1 MKLASE
7 IVKVGKLKNFI
18 NEKAKNFIGL
28 DIETIDNNI
37 FLIGC
42 YDLDNKYTYALD
54 NFIDFLFSKLIY
66 CCKNNSHIATWTKYD
81 NTQILKI
88 LLDELKDEAL
98 INSVL
103 NKINKISARYNKRL
117 KKYTEPPLLTFK
129 YKTFI
134 INVENIIRDCILFR
148 IIDKNN
154 NSKIV
159 WSYNIKN
166 MYPNYTL
173 EEVCKDAK
181 FDYYSKISIDSHI
194 IDKEKFTTN
203 KQYRKTVLLS
213 NNLDSRI
220 AKDLA
225 YKLES
230 DFFTIF
236 KSYPNNLIS
245 AGSLARSSVIALSK
259 LLDKPINKLN
269 INDILD
275 LKNNDLHKK
284 LLDYSMRAY
293 HGGKIDSYVIGYT
306 KKAYIID
313 KKSAYPSALYNL
325 KGFDDIHIDYKTTID
340 FDIDYYDYLFIKCNL
355 NVKNENLST
364 PFIIENPLN
373 NASNLSPYGHL
384 QNIVITKYEYEFILQ
399 NQKDIETE
407 VIDLF
412 GIKCYGDYSI
422 YHYII
427 DKLFNLRLH
436 YDKLGMYTVANL
448 LKLIINS
455 LYGIT
460 YELTDT
466 YKMDVKNNI
475 VNIGYRSGDF
485 FNPIIASHITSKT
498 RTDIS
503 VMNNIIVERGG
514 KVLLNMTDSVMF
526 EDADVTDL
534 CSKEGVLGMFDYPQE
549 ITDIIILG
557 CGRYEYK
564 KDAKFKVKTRGFTA
578 DKKNTSFYTEVLTN
592 GGVIKNHNFI
602 TPFKATTYS
611 KKFKRNF
618 TYKDLGLIFEDEYVL
633 NPFNLGGKRLI
644 ENYNVDLRIER
655 TDTKTVYLSKS
666 LYDIK
671 K

>member
-7 IVKVGKLKNFI
+7 IVKAGKLKNFI
-18 NEKAKNFIGL
+18 NEKKKDFIGI

-42 YDLDNKYTYALD
+42 YDLENKYTYTQN

-88 LLDELKDEAL
+88 LLDELKDEKL
-98 INSVL
+98 INDVL
-103 NKINKISARYNKRL
+103 NKINKISGRYNKRL
-117 KKYTEPPLLTFK
+117 KKYIEPPLLTFN

-134 INVENIIRDCILFR
+134 ITVENVIRECILFR
-148 IIDKNN
+148 IIDKDN
-154 NSKIV
+154 NSKLV

-173 EEVCKDAK
+173 EEVCKDAN
-181 FDYYSKISIDSHI
+181 FNYYSKISLDSHI
-194 IDKEKFTTN
+194 INKKSFNNKEYQEK
-203 KQYRKTVLLS
+203 VLLS
-213 NNLDSRI
+213 NRLDSRV

-225 YKLES
+225 YKLEE

-275 LKNNDLHKK
+275 LKNNELHKK

-313 KKSAYPSALYNL
+313 ITSAYPSALYDL
-325 KGFDDIHIDYKTTID
+325 KGFDDIHIDYKTIID

-355 NVKNENLST
+355 NIKNENLST

-399 NQKDIETE
+399 NQKDIEME
-407 VIDLF
+407 VIDLI

-422 YHYII
+422 YRYII
-427 DKLFNLRLH
+427 DKLFNLRIQ
-436 YDKLGMYTVANL
+436 YKNQNMNTISNL

-455 LYGIT
+455 LYGIN

-466 YKMDVKNNI
+466 HKIDSQDKI
-475 VNIGYRSGDF
+475 INIGYRSGDF

-498 RTDIS
+498 RTEIS
-503 VMNNIIVERGG
+503 IMNNIIIERGG
-514 KVLLNMTDSVMF
+514 KVLLNMTDSIMYEGANV
-526 EDADVTDL
+526 EDL
-534 CSKEGVLGMFDYPQE
+534 CSKEKVLGKFDYPQE

-564 KDAKFKVKTRGFTA
+564 EDTKFVVKTRGFTA

-592 GGVIKNHNFI
+592 GGIIKNHNFI
-602 TPFKATTYS
+602 TAFKATTYS
-611 KKFKRNF
+611 KKFKRDF
-618 TYKDLGLIFEDEYVL
+618 TYKDLGLIFEDEYIL

-655 TDTKTVYLSKS
+655 TDTKAVYLSKS

>member
-18 NEKAKNFIGL
+18 NEKPKDFIGI

-42 YDLDNKYTYALD
+42 YDLENKYTYAQS

-88 LLDELKDEAL
+88 LLDNLKDEKV
-98 INSVL
+98 INDVL
-103 NKINKISARYNKRL
+103 NKINKISGRYNKRL
-117 KKYTEPPLLTFK
+117 KKYIEPPLLTFN
-129 YKTFI
+129 YKTFT

-148 IIDKNN
+148 IIDKDN
-154 NSKIV
+154 NSKLV

-166 MYPNYTL
+166 MYPSYTL
-173 EEVCKDAK
+173 EEVCKDAN
-181 FDYYSKISIDSHI
+181 FNYYSKISSDSHI
-194 IDKEKFTTN
+194 IDKEKFYKDN
-203 KQYRKTVLLS
+203 KYKNNVMLS
-213 NNLDSRI
+213 NNLDSRV
-220 AKDLA
+220 ARDLA
-225 YKLES
+225 YKLEE

-259 LLDKPINKLN
+259 LLDMSINKLN

-275 LKNNDLHKK
+275 LKNNELHKK
-284 LLDYSMRAY
+284 LLNYSMRAY

-306 KKAYIID
+306 EKAYIID
-313 KKSAYPSALYNL
+313 ITSAYPSALYNL
-325 KGFDDIHIDYKTTID
+325 KSFDDIHIDYKTSID
-340 FDIDYYDYLFIKCNL
+340 FDINYYDYLFIKCNL
-355 NVKNENLST
+355 HVKNGNLST
-364 PFIIENPLN
+364 PFIIENPLK

-384 QNIVITKYEYEFILQ
+384 NNIIITKYEYEFVLQ
-399 NQKDIETE
+399 NSEDIEID
-407 VIDLF
+407 VIDLI

-422 YHYII
+422 YRYII
-427 DKLFNLRLH
+427 DKLFNLRIQ
-436 YDKLGMYTVANL
+436 YKNQNMNTISNL

-455 LYGIT
+455 LYGIN

-466 YKMDVKNNI
+466 YILDNENNI

-498 RTDIS
+498 RTEIS
-503 VMNNIIVERGG
+503 NMNNIIIERGG
-514 KVLLNMTDSVMF
+514 KVLLNMTDSIMYEGASV
-526 EDADVTDL
+526 EDL
-534 CSKEGVLGMFDYPQE
+534 CSKEKILGKFDYPQE
-549 ITDIIILG
+549 VTDIIILG

-564 KDAKFKVKTRGFTA
+564 ENTKFVVKTRGFTA
-578 DKKNTSFYTEVLTN
+578 DKKNTSFYKDVLTN

-611 KKFKRNF
+611 KKFKRDF
-618 TYKDLGLIFEDEYVL
+618 TYKDLGLIFEDEYIL

>member
-7 IVKVGKLKNFI
+7 IVQVGKLKNFV
-18 NEKAKNFIGL
+18 NEKAKKFIGL
-28 DIETIDNNI
+28 DIETVENDI

-54 NFIDFLFSKLIY
+54 NFIDFLFTKLIY

-88 LLDELKDEAL
+88 LLDELKDETL

-117 KKYTEPPLLTFK
+117 IKYTEPPLLTFK

-154 NSKIV
+154 NSKVV

-166 MYPNYTL
+166 MYPSYTL
-173 EEVCKDAK
+173 EEVCKDANFK
-181 FDYYSKISIDSHI
+181 YYSKISSNSHI
-194 IDKEKFTTN
+194 INKDKFNTDNEYK
-203 KQYRKTVLLS
+203 KMVILS

-236 KSYPNNLIS
+236 QSYPNNLIS
-245 AGSLARSSVIALSK
+245 AGSLARSSVISLSK
-259 LLDKPINKLN
+259 LLERPINKLN

-313 KKSAYPSALYNL
+313 ITSAYPSALYNL
-325 KGFDDIHIDYKTTID
+325 KGFDDILIDYKKSID
-340 FDIDYYDYLFIKCNL
+340 FDVDYYDYLFIKCNL
-355 NVKNENLST
+355 NIKNENLST

-399 NQKDIETE
+399 NKEDIEIDI
-407 VIDLF
+407 IDLI

-422 YHYII
+422 YRYII
-427 DKLFNLRLH
+427 DKLFNLRLQ
-436 YDKLGMYTVANL
+436 YKNQNMNTISNL

-455 LYGIT
+455 LYGIN

-466 YKMDVKNNI
+466 YNMNENEKL

-498 RTDIS
+498 RTEIS
-503 VMNNIIVERGG
+503 NMNNIITKRGG
-514 KVLLNMTDSVMF
+514 KVLLNMTDSIMY
-526 EDADVTDL
+526 EGANIEDL
-534 CSKEGVLGMFDYPQE
+534 CSKEKVLGKFDYPQE

-578 DKKNTSFYTEVLTN
+578 DKKNESFYKEVLTN

-611 KKFKRNF
+611 KKFKRDF
-618 TYKDLGLIFEDEYVL
+618 TYKDLGLIFEDEYIL

-644 ENYNVDLRIER
+644 ENYNV
-655 TDTKTVYLSKS
+655 
-666 LYDIK
+666 
-671 K
+671 